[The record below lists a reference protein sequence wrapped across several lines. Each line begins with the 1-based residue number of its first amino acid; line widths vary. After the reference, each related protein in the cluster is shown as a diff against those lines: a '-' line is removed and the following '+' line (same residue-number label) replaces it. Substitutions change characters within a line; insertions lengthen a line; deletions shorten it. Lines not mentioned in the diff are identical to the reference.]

1 MRFAALLIAIGVAF
15 GGTTVRAQVTGI
27 ARPSVPTWQPSFHIQ
42 SFGFTPMSGLP
53 LQPVHGR
60 SLSAA
65 SGSPFE
71 PVTLRANLH
80 TCPMPVA
87 HTDSAKEDPMPVV
100 RGGTPVPMPVAKP
113 GCSNPLRH
121 VR

>member
-1 MRFAALLIAIGVAF
+1 MPLGSTVRKEARMRCAALLITIGVGF

-42 SFGFTPMSGLP
+42 SFGFTPMARLP
-53 LQPVHGR
+53 LPAVHDR

-65 SGSPFE
+65 SGSLFE
-71 PVTLRANLH
+71 PVMLSANAY

-87 HTDSAKEDPMPVV
+87 HTDSAREDPM
-100 RGGTPVPMPVAKP
+100 
-113 GCSNPLRH
+113 
-121 VR
+121 